1 MAYGVLLYDRFETG
15 SSSDEYMQQ
24 SRALVR
30 RVLAMPGA
38 VSFMGYRSLSGSPNT
53 ITITE
58 FKTIEDVQRA
68 AASDELKAVFKAM
81 EASGTKPT
89 LLIMERSPLT
99 PEPIPVQRLGVSI

>member
-1 MAYGVLLYDRFETG
+1 MAYGVLLYDRFETAG
-15 SSSDEYMQQ
+15 LSAEYAEQ
-24 SRALVR
+24 SRALLSK
-30 RVLAMPGA
+30 VLSMPGA

-53 ITITE
+53 ISITE

-68 AASDELKAVFKAM
+68 ANSDELKAVLKAM

-99 PEPIPVQRLGVSI
+99 PEPILAPRA